1 MKGASLRFLLLLSFL
16 ILFQG
21 CKKEENLVPADKFSD
36 LYIELLKTQDS
47 IGTANML
54 VKPALDSLL
63 KKHGVSKKLYD
74 LTVEHYMR
82 NPEEFRDLMILV
94 MEKTAALKPE
104 KPEPP
109 AKP

>member
-1 MKGASLRFLLLLSFL
+1 MRSASLKLFLLLFL
-16 ILFQG
+16 LIPLQG
-21 CKKEENLVPADKFSD
+21 CKEEEKLIPEDKFSD
-36 LYIELLKTQDS
+36 IYLDLLKTQDS

-63 KKHGVSKKLYD
+63 KKHGVSKELYD

-82 NPEEFRDLMILV
+82 NPEEFRDLMTLV
-94 MEKTAALKPE
+94 REKAAALKPE
-104 KPEPP
+104 KPESP